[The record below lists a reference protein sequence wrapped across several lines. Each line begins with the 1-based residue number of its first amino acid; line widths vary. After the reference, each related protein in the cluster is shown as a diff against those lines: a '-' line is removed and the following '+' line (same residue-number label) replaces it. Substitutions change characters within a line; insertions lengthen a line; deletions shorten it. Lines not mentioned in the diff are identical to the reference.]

1 MRGPRAKEQ
10 KVNAAVRSVGSYL
23 PKKRLSNGDLSRTI
37 ETSDEWIYSH
47 TGIRARRI
55 AADDEATSDLAVA
68 AARRALAAADF
79 AAERLDLILV
89 ATATPDYNG
98 FPSTASIVQ
107 ERLHAVSAAA
117 MDLSAACTGFVY
129 AVETASNFIKA
140 GAAHHVLVIGS
151 EILSRI
157 VDWRDRNTCVLFG
170 DGAGAMLLSGE
181 EGEAGG
187 VIRSFL
193 RSEGK
198 GAEYLVI
205 PEGGSRHPFHTGTTR
220 SEDLCVHMNGRKVY
234 NFAVGAIGETI
245 EALLGNDFALS
256 DLAYIVPHQANIR
269 IIEAAAERFSIDPS
283 RFYVDIEEFANT
295 SAASIPIAVAEMD
308 RKGLLKRGDLI
319 LTVGFGGGLT
329 YGGNL
334 IRW

>member
-1 MRGPRAKEQ
+1 MKAVVRA
-10 KVNAAVRSVGSYL
+10 VGSYL
-23 PKKRLSNGDLSRTI
+23 PNKRLSNNDLSRMI

-68 AARRALAAADF
+68 AARRALAAADLP
-79 AAERLDLILV
+79 AERLDLILV

-107 ERLHAVSAAA
+107 ERLHACNAGA
-117 MDLSAACTGFVY
+117 MDLVAACTGFVY
-129 AVETASNFIKA
+129 ATETASCFIKS
-140 GAAHHVLVIGS
+140 GSVRNVLVIGS
-151 EILSRI
+151 ETLSRI

-170 DGAGAMLLSGE
+170 DGAGAMVLSAE
-181 EGEAGG
+181 ESEGG
-187 VIRSFL
+187 VLRSFL

-198 GAEYLVI
+198 GAEYLVV
-205 PEGGSRHPFHTGTTR
+205 PEGGSRRPYHAGTTR
-220 SEDLCVHMNGRKVY
+220 TEDLCVQMNGRKVY
-234 NFAVGAIGETI
+234 TFAVRAIGETI
-245 EALLGNDFALS
+245 AALLGNDIPLT
-256 DLAYIVPHQANIR
+256 DLAYIVPHQANVR
-269 IIEAAAERFSIDPS
+269 IIEAAAERFSIDLS

-295 SAASIPIAVAEMD
+295 SAASIPIALAEMD
-308 RKGLLKRGDLI
+308 RKGLLKRGDLL

>member
-1 MRGPRAKEQ
+1 MRRPRSKEQ

-23 PKKRLSNGDLSRTI
+23 PKKRLSNDDLSRTI
-37 ETSDEWIYSH
+37 DTSDEWIYSH

-55 AADDEATSDLAVA
+55 AADEEATSDLAVA
-68 AARRALAAADF
+68 AARQALDAGDF
-79 AAERLDLILV
+79 PAESLDLILV

-107 ERLHAVSAAA
+107 ERLHAANAAA

-129 AVETASNFIKA
+129 AVETASNFIRS
-140 GAAHHVLVIGS
+140 GAARHVLVIGS
-151 EILSRI
+151 EILSRV

-170 DGAGAMLLSGE
+170 DGAGAMLLSSE
-181 EGEAGG
+181 EGKRG

-198 GAEYLVI
+198 GAQYLCI
-205 PEGGSRHPFHTGTTR
+205 PEGGSRSPFRAGATR
-220 SEDLCVHMNGRKVY
+220 REDLCLQMNGRKVY
-234 NFAVGAIGETI
+234 TFAVSAIGDTVET
-245 EALLGNDFALS
+245 LLGSDVTLA
-256 DLAYIVPHQANIR
+256 DLAYIVPHQANVR
-269 IIEAAAERFSIDPS
+269 IIEAAAERFSIDIS

-295 SAASIPIAVAEMD
+295 SAASIPIAFAEMD
-308 RKGLLKRGDLI
+308 RKGLLKKGDLI
-319 LTVGFGGGLT
+319 LTVGFGAGLT

>member
-1 MRGPRAKEQ
+1 MREPRAKEQ

-23 PKKRLSNGDLSRTI
+23 PKKRLSNDDLSRTI
-37 ETSDEWIYSH
+37 DTSDEWIYSH

-68 AARRALAAADF
+68 AARQALDAADF
-79 AAERLDLILV
+79 AAEKLDLILV
-89 ATATPDYNG
+89 ATATPDFNG

-107 ERLHAVSAAA
+107 ERLHAASAGA
-117 MDLSAACTGFVY
+117 MDLAAACTGFVY
-129 AVETASNFIKA
+129 AIETASNFIKS
-140 GAAHHVLVIGS
+140 GAARHVLVIGS
-151 EILSRI
+151 ETLSRI

-181 EGEAGG
+181 AGASG
-187 VIRSFL
+187 VVRSFL
-193 RSEGK
+193 RSAGK
-198 GAEYLVI
+198 GAEYLFV
-205 PEGGSRHPFHTGTTR
+205 PEGGSRHPFRTGTTR

-234 NFAVGAIGETI
+234 NFAVRAIGETI
-245 EALLGNDFALS
+245 EALLGSDYALS
-256 DLAYIVPHQANIR
+256 DIAYIVPHQANIR
-269 IIEAAAERFSIDPS
+269 IIEAAAERYSIDPS

-308 RKGLLKRGDLI
+308 RKALLKRGDLI